1 MATRFYGLRLSPRR
15 RRHRCRSAVPA
26 CLNPGENFPNANNK
40 QSVGAGGD
48 FPVQNGKAQFQLTL
62 TAVFKPKCTTPM
74 TLVFGPI
81 TITVSGDSF
90 APFSTTI

>member
-1 MATRFYGLRLSPRR
+1 
-15 RRHRCRSAVPA
+15 
-26 CLNPGENFPNANNK
+26 
-40 QSVGAGGD
+40 
-48 FPVQNGKAQFQLTL
+48 VQNGKAQFQLTL
-62 TAVFKPKCTTPM
+62 TAVFKPKCTPPM